1 MRYRT
6 YIRKRKSRGRQEWL
20 ARLIWEDVATQE
32 SGEMCRSAES
42 RSEAQRK
49 LKSLENPFL
58 AGGKAV
64 VQAQGM
70 TIGELLEHCLKTRYY
85 EPIYDG
91 QGRKKGG
98 VRSYKTVECHIKTIA
113 AFPSF

>member
-20 ARLIWEDVATQE
+20 ARLIWEDLATQE
-32 SGEMCRSAES
+32 GGEMCRSVES

-49 LKSLENPFL
+49 LKSLENQFL
-58 AGGKAV
+58 AGGKAL

-70 TIGELLEHCLKTRYY
+70 TIGELLEHWEWK
-85 EPIYDG
+85 I
-91 QGRKKGG
+91 
-98 VRSYKTVECHIKTIA
+98 I
-113 AFPSF
+113 FPAR